1 MGKVAMTYR
10 LMPEST
16 DFDFSGIDRVIK
28 SKLPGGSELGDGR
41 IVPIAFGLSSFEV
54 MIVAED
60 REGASDSVEKA
71 LQDIKGIRSVE
82 SIEITLL

>member
-16 DFDFSGIDRVIK
+16 DFDFTGIDRVIK
-28 SKLPGGSELGDGR
+28 SKLPGGSELRDGR